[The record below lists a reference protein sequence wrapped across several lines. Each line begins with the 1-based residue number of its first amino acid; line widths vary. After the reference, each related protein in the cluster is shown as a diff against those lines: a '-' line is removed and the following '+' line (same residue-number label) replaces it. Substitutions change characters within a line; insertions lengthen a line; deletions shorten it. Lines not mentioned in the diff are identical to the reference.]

1 MTDPTQPVERPA
13 DPPPKPADQP
23 EVLAALL
30 AVSGRVEAAARL
42 APVTGR
48 PVLQAIADAAV
59 AILDAEAASIAVHE
73 LANDRLVF
81 VVAAGP
87 HGEGVVGLA
96 IDATSGIAGYALTTG
111 QALAVADVEAD
122 ARFDRDAAARTGYVP
137 RSILAVPLS
146 DDEGTL
152 GVMEVLDRRT
162 GRGFDLRDLDV
173 ATALARPAS
182 AALRSGDL
190 GREASALL
198 RGTLADLL
206 GDDLP
211 AGEIDALVTA
221 VAERL
226 DGDADSARWRLAD
239 RLARLRDADPEAM
252 DLAVDWLDALLRHER
267 DRRR

>member
-1 MTDPTQPVERPA
+1 MTDPTQPSPA
-13 DPPPKPADQP
+13 DDEPDGPPDVFA
-23 EVLAALL
+23 VLL
-30 AVSGRVEAAARL
+30 AVAGRAEAAARL
-42 APVTGR
+42 APVAGR

-59 AILDAEAASIAVHE
+59 AVLDAEAASIAVHDPTG
-73 LANDRLVF
+73 DRLVF

-87 HGEGVVGLA
+87 HGDGVVGLS
-96 IDATSGIAGYALTTG
+96 IDATAGIAGYALTTG
-111 QALAVADVEAD
+111 QALAVADVDSD

-137 RSILAVPLS
+137 RSIMAVPLT

-173 ATALARPAS
+173 AMALARPAS
-182 AALRSGDL
+182 AALRAGDL
-190 GREASALL
+190 GRDATALL
-198 RGTLADLL
+198 RGALSDLL
-206 GDDLP
+206 GDEVP
-211 AGEIDALVTA
+211 AGDIDPLVTA

-226 DGDADSARWRLAD
+226 DGEADGARWRLAD

-252 DLAVDWLDALLRHER
+252 DLAVAWLDALLRHER

>member
-1 MTDPTQPVERPA
+1 MTEPSQDAPA
-13 DPPPKPADQP
+13 RARF
-23 EVLAALL
+23 EALL
-30 AVSGRVEAAARL
+30 AVAARL
-42 APVTGR
+42 ATATRLAPVAGR

-59 AILDAEAASIAVHE
+59 TLLDAEAASIAVHD
-73 LANDRLVF
+73 AATDQLVF

-87 HGEGVVGLA
+87 HGEGVVGLS
-96 IDATSGIAGYALTTG
+96 IDATSGIAGYALSTG
-111 QALAVADVEAD
+111 QALAVADVDAD

-137 RSILAVPLS
+137 RSILAVPLT

-162 GRGFDLRDLDV
+162 GRGFDLRDLDI
-173 ATALARPAS
+173 AAALARPAT
-182 AALRSGDL
+182 ATLRAGDL
-190 GREASALL
+190 GRDASALL
-198 RGTLADLL
+198 RGALADLV
-206 GDDLP
+206 
-211 AGEIDALVTA
+211 GEAAPSRDIEALVTA

-226 DGDADSARWRLAD
+226 DDEAEGARWRLAD